1 MIINTVCRDAQDNPC
16 WFKSKA
22 VYTYNAAGE
31 RVLAAEA
38 IEGATL
44 EEVARKVYS
53 LEAQGTIA
61 PQYIAVR

>member
-1 MIINTVCRDAQDNPC
+1 MIINIVRRDANDNPC
-16 WFKSKA
+16 WYRSKA
-22 VYTYNAAGE
+22 VYGYNDAGE